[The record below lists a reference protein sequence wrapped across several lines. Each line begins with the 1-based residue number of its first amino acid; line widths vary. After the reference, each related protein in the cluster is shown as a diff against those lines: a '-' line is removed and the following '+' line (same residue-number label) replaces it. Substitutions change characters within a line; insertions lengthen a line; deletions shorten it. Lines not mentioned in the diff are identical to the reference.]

1 MMANDFQLTGV
12 SMLMLWAKAVA
23 AKEAKATRVE
33 KTFIVR
39 RW

>member
-1 MMANDFQLTGV
+1 
-12 SMLMLWAKAVA
+12 MLMLWAKAVA

-39 RW
+39 RGRGYGNDLRGKR